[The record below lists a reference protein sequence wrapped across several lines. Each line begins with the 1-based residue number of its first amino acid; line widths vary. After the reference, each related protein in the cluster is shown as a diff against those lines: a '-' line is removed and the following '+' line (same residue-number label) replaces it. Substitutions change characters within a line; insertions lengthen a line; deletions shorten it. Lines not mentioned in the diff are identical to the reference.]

1 MQKKFILIVHHCPA
15 NRTNRIGVLY
25 AIERLIF
32 FCPYSEKALG
42 NHVDEEDKG
51 VTKCDP
57 LKDKGG
63 F

>member
-1 MQKKFILIVHHCPA
+1 MQKKVYSDCSPLPGKQNKPYRGFICHRAFNL
-15 NRTNRIGVLY
+15 
-25 AIERLIF
+25 

-57 LKDKGG
+57 I
-63 F
+63 